1 MINLQTAGVW
11 LFESSSVQ
19 LRSNEDLDG
28 PECSNYSQT
37 CERCKLLAA
46 TFLDQQ
52 RAQPN
57 KVKEH
62 NIRSTCRQQLFGSLR
77 AHQYSSDQMKILKDQ
92 SAQTTPRVVS
102 VANPLLLPFLINRVV
117 NLTKLRSIIYDQPVD
132 SSCLAL

>member
-1 MINLQTAGVW
+1 MVNLQTAGVW
-11 LFESSSVQ
+11 LFESSLVQ
-19 LRSNEDLDG
+19 LRSNEDLEG
-28 PECSNYSQT
+28 PECTNYSQS
-37 CERCKLLAA
+37 CKRCKSLAA

-52 RAQPN
+52 SGQSN

-92 SAQTTPRVVS
+92 SAQNTPRVVS
-102 VANPLLLPFLINRVV
+102 VANCLRLPLLINRVV
-117 NLTKLRSIIYDQPVD
+117 NLTKLRSIIYNQSVD